1 MKVVPR
7 KMVPPRKLEV
17 VPLTKADLARLYEP
31 RKANV
36 VTKLRDSHHFLAR
49 LYASGL
55 DNMAVAA
62 RTGYSVER
70 LRRIRRS
77 PAFDNLVAEYRQIVT
92 AEWADTVDDY
102 YEIAAGNMVR
112 AELQIADKLEA
123 AEEDPENNPIPV
135 RDLLAIS
142 RDSADRFGYPKKG
155 VNVNVNAD
163 FASMLEKAI
172 KRSGK
177 TIEGSVAPLPA
188 GSSNGDG
195 GGSGSAPPAP
205 IPFRRRT

>member
-1 MKVVPR
+1 MIQPKP
-7 KMVPPRKLEV
+7 LEIFELV
-17 VPLTKADLARLYEP
+17 KGDLVRLYEP

-55 DNMAVAA
+55 DTMQVAR
-62 RTGYSVER
+62 RTGFSPDR
-70 LRRIRRS
+70 LRRLRRS
-77 PAFDNLVAEYRQIVT
+77 PAFENLVVEYRNVVT

-112 AELQIADKLEA
+112 AELQIADKLSA
-123 AEEDPENNPIPV
+123 AEDDPEANPIPV

-172 KRSGK
+172 RRSGK
-177 TIEGSVAPLPA
+177 GPQIIEASVAPPSVPIQ
-188 GSSNGDG
+188 GSSDRDG
-195 GGSGSAPPAP
+195 GGDNS
-205 IPFRRRT
+205 PF